1 MAVSVDT
8 VYQRVLALLNKEQ
21 RGYMTA
27 IEYNLLANQAQL
39 FIFENYF
46 HDLNRLERNPGN
58 NYQYAD
64 PVEATKEKISVFEVR
79 DASVTNGT
87 TLPSNVYKLGMMM
100 YANVE
105 AQYISQRDFRNL
117 SDIKILRPMD
127 RWPYYTRDGV
137 DVQVWGNDSSG
148 DFERKLGNNVTC
160 NYIKKPDEVIWNY
173 VLLPQAQ
180 GQYPLYNAN
189 TSQDFELH
197 FSEET
202 HLVNKILEFA
212 GILVNKPGIA
222 QLAEQEQAQN
232 IQRQNS

>member
-173 VLLPQAQ
+173 VPLPQAQ